1 MTDAVTGATAHC
13 ACIRVP
19 SGSSKWTAPVAL
31 VSRPGFGPER
41 EAGRRAGGLGRR

>member
-13 ACIRVP
+13 ACIRVA

-31 VSRPGFGPER
+31 VSGLNAKRAAGPED
-41 EAGRRAGGLGRR
+41 